1 MSLVLQELLN
11 LLPNMQK
18 GEPTWAEMKQFGCG
32 WWLKN
37 VTLLR
42 RCVEMVGTAYK
53 QKMLINWQAIMLSNL
68 SSVYQLLECLQ

>member
-1 MSLVLQELLN
+1 MISHLITYLQELLN

-42 RCVEMVGTAYK
+42 KCTEKVTHEYEIIRVV
-53 QKMLINWQAIMLSNL
+53 
-68 SSVYQLLECLQ
+68 